1 MKTLDRY
8 VLKSLLESYL
18 ICVFLLL
25 SFYIILD
32 LFGNFNKFSQ
42 YGDLVEETQKVSL
55 FFIAVEYYKANIPLI
70 LYNLC
75 PIITL
80 MSAMFTITKMSKANE
95 LTPLKACG
103 ISMYRLLYPFIF
115 FAFILS
121 CMMVG
126 LQEKVIPHFAE
137 RLEFLTQIQHGR
149 KKSIDAT
156 QLSDIYGNIIYIGQY
171 LPLTKELKNIRVIVP
186 DRDKNSKL
194 HAKKIIQA
202 SYGEWFREKKQNFLL
217 LKEGMVKIYDD
228 SGVMAAKPE
237 PLPPE
242 GLLLKTDLNH
252 SKVLY
257 PEAKKLDTLSSRDL
271 YRILQQKPDHNAAKV
286 TFYSRFSIPMG
297 NILLLFLGLPL
308 LLMRESKNFF
318 LGTGM
323 CALISACF
331 YGVSIFCLNLGY
343 KEILQPI
350 FSVWFPVV
358 LFGSFGYG
366 LRAIIHT

>member
-8 VLKSLLESYL
+8 VLKSLLASYL
-18 ICVFLLL
+18 ICVFLFL

-42 YGDLVEETQKVSL
+42 YEELVEKTQNISL
-55 FFIAVEYYKANIPLI
+55 FLIALEYYKANIPLI

-103 ISMYRLLYPFIF
+103 IPIYRLFYPFVF
-115 FAFILS
+115 FALVLS
-121 CMMVG
+121 MMMVG
-126 LQEKVIPHFAE
+126 LQEKIIPHFSE
-137 RLEFLTQIQHGR
+137 QLEFLTQIQHGR

-156 QLSDIYGNIIYIGQY
+156 QLSDIYGNIVYIGQY

-186 DRDKNSKL
+186 SKDSKL
-194 HAKKIIQA
+194 HAKEIIQA
-202 SYGEWFREKKQNFLL
+202 SHGEWVKQRKQGFIL
-217 LKEGMVKIYDD
+217 LKEGKRKLYEASGMMV
-228 SGVMAAKPE
+228 GKPI
-237 PLPPE
+237 PIPE
-242 GLLLKTDLNH
+242 EGFLLQTDLNH

-271 YRILQQKPDHNAAKV
+271 YKILQKKPDHNAARV
-286 TFYSRFSIPMG
+286 TFHSRFSIPLG

-308 LLMRESKNFF
+308 LLRRETKNFF
-318 LGTGM
+318 LGTGL
-323 CALISACF
+323 CALVSASF

-350 FSVWFPVV
+350 FAVWFPIV
-358 LFGSFGYG
+358 LFGSFGYS
-366 LRAIIHT
+366 LRTIIHT

>member
-8 VLKSLLESYL
+8 VLKSLFESYL

-42 YGDLVEETQKVSL
+42 YGDLVEETKKISV
-55 FFIAVEYYKANIPLI
+55 FFIALEYYKANIPLI

-80 MSAMFTITKMSKANE
+80 MSAMFTLTKMSKSNE

-103 ISMYRLLYPFIF
+103 ISVYRLFYPFVF
-115 FAFILS
+115 FAVLLS
-121 CMMVG
+121 LVMIG
-126 LQEKVIPHFAE
+126 LQEKVIPYFSE

-156 QLSDIYGNIIYIGQY
+156 QLRDSYGNIVYIGQY
-171 LPLTKELKNIRVIVP
+171 LPLTQELKNIRVIIP
-186 DRDKNSKL
+186 GKEGKL
-194 HAKKIIQA
+194 HAKEIIQA
-202 SYGEWFREKKQNFLL
+202 AHGSWVKQKKNISLL
-217 LKEGMVKIYDD
+217 LKEGKTTRYDT
-228 SGVMAAKPE
+228 SGMIHSKPVA
-237 PLPPE
+237 LPPE
-242 GLLLKTDLNH
+242 GFLLRTDLNH

-271 YRILQQKPDHNAAKV
+271 YKILKKTPDHNSARV
-286 TFYSRFSIPMG
+286 TFHSRFGIPLG
-297 NILLLFLGLPL
+297 NVLLLFLGLPL
-308 LLMRESKNFF
+308 LLRRETKNIF
-318 LGTGM
+318 LGTGL
-323 CALISACF
+323 CALISASF

-343 KEILQPI
+343 KEILQPV
-350 FSVWFPVV
+350 FAVWFPIV
-358 LFGSFGYG
+358 LFGSFGFS
-366 LRAIIHT
+366 LHTLIHT